1 MFSVII
7 PTRNRPEILA
17 AAVKSVLTQDFSDYE
32 IVVVDDGSQ
41 PRLALEDLQLPM
53 DALDKLRIV
62 NLDYQPRGV
71 LVQRFLRFTVSTVSC

>member
-53 DALDKLRIV
+53 DALDKVRIV